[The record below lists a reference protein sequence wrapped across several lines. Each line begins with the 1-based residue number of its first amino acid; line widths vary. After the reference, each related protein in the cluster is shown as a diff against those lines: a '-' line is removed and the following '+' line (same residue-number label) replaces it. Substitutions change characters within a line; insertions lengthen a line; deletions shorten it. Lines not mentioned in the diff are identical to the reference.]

1 MSPNSLTPDGY
12 LPRIAD
18 GQMRSALETMPAVL
32 IEGPRAC
39 GKTWTGRRFAAS
51 ALFLDERVDDVL
63 SAGMDPG
70 GILFGDAPRLLDE
83 WQLAPR
89 IWNPMRRAC
98 DERAMPG
105 QFILTG
111 SANPPDDI
119 TRHTGA
125 GRIIRVRMS
134 PMSLYESGDSSGAIS
149 FGGLMQ
155 GDNIP
160 AREETHS
167 LDKVMGLAC
176 RGGWPQHI
184 GSNVTVAGRAAR
196 AYLSEITRTDISR
209 VDGVERNPL
218 KVEKLLISLARNVAT
233 EVRVA
238 TLASDIAASGG
249 NNHLERRTL
258 ARYLNALE
266 RLFVLQKVPA
276 WSPHLAS
283 RVQIRQ
289 APKLSL
295 VDPSLTVAALDA
307 TPESLIRDLPFA
319 GRLFESMAI
328 RDLSVYAAAHG
339 AGLSHYRDSVGLE
352 VDLVIN
358 LKAGRWAAV
367 EIKLGGRAGIEQGA
381 RALLRL
387 RDKIDQEVHGPP
399 ARLIVL
405 TATGYAFERPDG
417 VGVVPITA
425 LVP

>member
-160 AREETHS
+160 AREETH
-167 LDKVMGLAC
+167 
-176 RGGWPQHI
+176 
-184 GSNVTVAGRAAR
+184 
-196 AYLSEITRTDISR
+196 
-209 VDGVERNPL
+209 
-218 KVEKLLISLARNVAT
+218 
-233 EVRVA
+233 
-238 TLASDIAASGG
+238 
-249 NNHLERRTL
+249 
-258 ARYLNALE
+258 
-266 RLFVLQKVPA
+266 
-276 WSPHLAS
+276 
-283 RVQIRQ
+283 
-289 APKLSL
+289 
-295 VDPSLTVAALDA
+295 
-307 TPESLIRDLPFA
+307 
-319 GRLFESMAI
+319 
-328 RDLSVYAAAHG
+328 
-339 AGLSHYRDSVGLE
+339 
-352 VDLVIN
+352 
-358 LKAGRWAAV
+358 
-367 EIKLGGRAGIEQGA
+367 
-381 RALLRL
+381 
-387 RDKIDQEVHGPP
+387 
-399 ARLIVL
+399 
-405 TATGYAFERPDG
+405 
-417 VGVVPITA
+417 
-425 LVP
+425 